1 MIAREA
7 REKKWKKTNDRQND
21 RTKMIAA
28 GAKTNENKM
37 IALKWSLLRWKY
49 TEMKWSQPN

>member
-7 REKKWKKTNDRQND
+7 HEKKWKKPNDRQNN
-21 RTKMIAA
+21 RTEIIAA

-37 IALKWSLLRWKY
+37 IAEMIALKWSLLR
-49 TEMKWSQPN
+49 